1 MNPTEIKKVLDA
13 FFYDPENDGIFKHID
28 DDDYIYRRDAFIS
41 LHAEPDNSLHHLFGS
56 PLSQIEDMVEGLKT
70 KMEKKQLIEDLKEL
84 ERLIIRVFKW
94 DETNFGV
101 ETISQAITALS
112 TPPLAAMPSECIGF
126 VEWILNQPYFYK
138 PPFKGL
144 WYHEDNLEAT
154 LTTAELYQQFLN
166 DKK

>member
-1 MNPTEIKKVLDA
+1 MNPTEIKKVLDT
-13 FFYDPENDGIFKHID
+13 FFYDSENDGIFQHID
-28 DDDYIYRRDAFIS
+28 PADYAYRRDKFLES
-41 LHAEPDNSLHHLFGS
+41 FQLNPLSHLFGS

-70 KMEKKQLIEDLKEL
+70 KPMEKKQLIEDLKEL

-126 VEWILNQPYFYK
+126 AEWILNQPYFYK
-138 PPFKGL
+138 PRFKGL

-154 LTTAELYQQFLN
+154 LTTAELYTAYL
-166 DKK
+166 KSK